1 MGNTEL
7 LSALIRE
14 QFAYEQFKKLYQI
27 KGVDYSK
34 VIQTNSKDY
43 LVREWTAKD
52 YLSDI
57 VYWHESFARNISDI
71 SLNRQ
76 PNVIRLSL
84 REATKQGVDSNKDS
98 SVSQLL
104 RRLSKAQKDIESHV
118 FNDKIDV
125 IPYRKGSREYNRV
138 EYLDIRTSEF
148 NWHFWAVLQSMIKI

>member
-1 MGNTEL
+1 M
-7 LSALIRE
+7 
-14 QFAYEQFKKLYQI
+14 
-27 KGVDYSK
+27 
-34 VIQTNSKDY
+34 
-43 LVREWTAKD
+43 VREWTAKD

-104 RRLSKAQKDIESHV
+104 RRLSKAQKDIESHI
-118 FNDKIDV
+118 FNDKIDA